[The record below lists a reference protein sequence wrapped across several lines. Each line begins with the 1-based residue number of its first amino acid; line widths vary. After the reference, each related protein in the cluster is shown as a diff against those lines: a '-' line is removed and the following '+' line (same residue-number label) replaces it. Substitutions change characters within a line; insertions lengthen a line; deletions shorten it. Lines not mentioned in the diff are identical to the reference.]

1 MGLAKFFKQKIKN
14 ITEPQKAITNSTNIV
29 HTNAIRKDVIT
40 FEKRKRTAIPS
51 ARGLYPAEILLL
63 DYCSRGAYPKPQNE
77 YPKFWWFS
85 YGIQDVDAMLK
96 SLEDRGF
103 LTLSSVKNS
112 VKGLTVQQ
120 LKDILAANNQSITG
134 KKSDL
139 VNRVIST
146 ISEEKL
152 VEMGVQPKYA
162 LTETGSHELSENEYV
177 SYMHRTPYKTTEDD
191 LFGTPFNV
199 WSINKLLGTGDK
211 SNWRTVVEKEEQKMK
226 PNSTPDTIPSAPISI
241 NDLLSELKSINCTT
255 YKSLDIHSQIA
266 MQDRQIDVVHKANEK
281 YKNDHD
287 LDSYICFWEE
297 LWANGGLIF
306 CGVRWHFELAD
317 LYIKAKRYDDAM
329 NFVLRLKKINE
340 AYVHKADIYIE
351 RITKLKTK
359 QNHSKSN
366 Q

>member
-191 LFGTPFNV
+191 LFGTP
-199 WSINKLLGTGDK
+199 
-211 SNWRTVVEKEEQKMK
+211 
-226 PNSTPDTIPSAPISI
+226 
-241 NDLLSELKSINCTT
+241 
-255 YKSLDIHSQIA
+255 
-266 MQDRQIDVVHKANEK
+266 
-281 YKNDHD
+281 
-287 LDSYICFWEE
+287 
-297 LWANGGLIF
+297 
-306 CGVRWHFELAD
+306 
-317 LYIKAKRYDDAM
+317 
-329 NFVLRLKKINE
+329 
-340 AYVHKADIYIE
+340 
-351 RITKLKTK
+351 
-359 QNHSKSN
+359 
-366 Q
+366 